1 MIRLRVLCITL
12 LQSLEILAS
21 ICQQALSIFM
31 LLLVFSGNFSLISV
45 RSVVNIFGCGYAA
58 LCALWWNSF

>member
-1 MIRLRVLCITL
+1 

-31 LLLVFSGNFSLISV
+31 LLLVFLGNFSLTSV

-58 LCALWWNSF
+58 L